1 MPYKY
6 YGHERSNR
14 VLREWGV
21 AIIQAGWV
29 NAQIS
34 VANETLKMLL
44 KEDDGWH
51 DASKKVGRG
60 KVRA

>member
-1 MPYKY
+1 M
-6 YGHERSNR
+6 
-14 VLREWGV
+14 